1 MQKTLL
7 TGNLGKDPE
16 LRDANGTPVC
26 SFSVATSERWKDRE
40 GNKQEKTEW
49 HKIVVWGDLANIC
62 ANYLSKG
69 AKVFIEGKNRTR
81 KWKDQNGVERY
92 VTEIQAKEMEILSS
106 ANNGNGG
113 QNGNNNP
120 PPINDGDFPPQ
131 GYSGDVPF

>member
-26 SFSVATSERWKDRE
+26 SFSVATTERWKNRE

-49 HKIVVWGDLANIC
+49 HKIVAWGDLANIC
-62 ANYLSKG
+62 ANYLRKG
-69 AKVFIEGKNRTR
+69 TKVFIEGKNRTR
-81 KWKDQNGVERY
+81 KWTDQSGVERY

-106 ANNGNGG
+106 ANNGNS
-113 QNGNNNP
+113 GN
-120 PPINDGDFPPQ
+120 DDESLPPQ
-131 GYSGDVPF
+131 GYPGDVPF